1 LVGKRVKYKII
12 GFTLVDMR
20 ICTLRVKCKFYNISI
35 INVHAPTEV
44 KEDIEKELFYEL
56 LERTYDNHPKN
67 DLKIIIR
74 DMNAKVGREKIYRK
88 YVGRHKHMKR
98 LMTTALD

>member
-1 LVGKRVKYKII
+1 MKGVGKIQNPKGDLYYSRHEHNTYLALPLVGKRVKYKII

-35 INVHAPTEV
+35 INVHAQSED

-67 DLKIIIR
+67 DLKS
-74 DMNAKVGREKIYRK
+74 
-88 YVGRHKHMKR
+88 
-98 LMTTALD
+98 